1 MIIYKFAQKCQ
12 HHYTLSDQGVPLVTS
27 VIMFLQSDFYHL
39 FFYFSEAADRMQRLE
54 QERRERNRD
63 GGPGAGG
70 PGAGGPGA
78 GGPGAGGPGGPGAG
92 GACANPE

>member
-1 MIIYKFAQKCQ
+1 MYFNFREADGSRIPKKIK
-12 HHYTLSDQGVPLVTS
+12 

-70 PGAGGPGA
+70 PG
-78 GGPGAGGPGGPGAG
+78 GPGAG